1 MVREHGTE
9 GGGYQRQSDCMKK
22 SEKWE
27 DGGGEEIPEGGGALR
42 KLFLE
47 MSNAENWSTY
57 SRYSTGLGN

>member
-1 MVREHGTE
+1 MR
-9 GGGYQRQSDCMKK
+9 K

-27 DGGGEEIPEGGGALR
+27 GGGGEEIPEGGGALR

-57 SRYSTGLGN
+57 SRYSIGLGN